1 MGTQTARRVF
11 ETPSRTYFDAE
22 SKGWM
27 CEGGT
32 EDIFFYNRLKKE
44 NIYKR
49 AGWSDIQKKKWPV
62 LCDTSIFCRH
72 IAIDGTQYPA
82 FGEERQYM
90 KVDK

>member
-1 MGTQTARRVF
+1 
-11 ETPSRTYFDAE
+11 
-22 SKGWM
+22 M